1 MRFVEFKNN
10 LRKTLVEAEAR
21 IQHAE
26 DFLFFDGS
34 AGAVRVLN
42 SLEKLEQGVED
53 VHRGGG
59 GGGWIPIGAQ

>member
-34 AGAVRVLN
+34 AGAVPCIEQ
-42 SLEKLEQGVED
+42 SLKN
-53 VHRGGG
+53 
-59 GGGWIPIGAQ
+59 